1 VARSRSTSRELK
13 GLKTLIV
20 EDYAPFREMLQEGL
34 QKLFSSMLIE
44 QAAEGSEAL
53 QKVDTFLPNLIFMDI
68 KLPGENGLQLTRK
81 IKAKYPD
88 MNVTILT
95 DCDSMEY
102 QEAAFRYG
110 ADHFICK
117 GSSNWAEIETL
128 VQSFISEIEEE
139 NNPLHPE

>member
-1 VARSRSTSRELK
+1 VVRSRSTSRESK

-20 EDYAPFREMLQEGL
+20 EDYAPFRQMLKESL
-34 QKLFSSMLIE
+34 QKLCLSMLIQ

-88 MNVTILT
+88 MNITILT
-95 DCDSMEY
+95 DYDIAEY
-102 QEAAFRYG
+102 REAAFRYG
-110 ADHFICK
+110 ASHFICK
-117 GSSNWAEIETL
+117 SSFDWAEIETL
-128 VQSFISEIEEE
+128 VKSFLSETEEDDD
-139 NNPLHPE
+139 PLHPE